1 MLGTGPS
8 LNHLEIPQ
16 AIGYFPKRPG
26 AGSLRIPMRNSHD
39 GASIDP

>member
-1 MLGTGPS
+1 MLGTGLR

-16 AIGYFPKRPG
+16 PTGYFPKQPG
-26 AGSLRIPMRNSHD
+26 TGSLRIPMRNSHD